1 MSAGLPMRLSIGPY
15 RVIDLVGA
23 GGMGTVYRVAHR
35 ATGQIAAAKLL
46 NAGAM
51 GSTALERFRNE
62 ARIHQTLAHPCIAS
76 MHEFLEVDGVPCL
89 VMEYVDGETLE
100 EHLRQRGP
108 LQLRESLR
116 IFGALSDAVGYMH
129 QRGIVHRDL
138 KTNNV
143 KLSSQGVVKLL
154 DFGIATAA
162 GSPRLTGTG
171 NVVGTLMC
179 LSPEQLRTGRA
190 EPRSDI
196 WALGI
201 LFYEM
206 LTGRA
211 PFEGEAPGL
220 LTERILNGSYLPPS
234 EVRPELPREVDRIVA
249 RCLRVRP
256 EDRYATAEA
265 LLTEL
270 RTLQTGGA
278 QGGSAWRPPQLLIR
292 SSGELATAFA
302 RQWRLMA
309 SVGAAAVALL
319 FFAWSVW
326 PSPTP
331 PPHDPPR
338 PPEVVRDTPTQPGEG
353 SGLAEVPGLTSSV
366 TPSVTHRV
374 TPGLAPRDSMA
385 NPDAMTRRRVII
397 RVLEGPTD
405 IYINGVRVGVTPYTL
420 DAPIGAEM
428 SILLKRI
435 GCDDFARTLRVEEGM
450 SEFVESLRHCRVP

>member
-35 ATGQIAAAKLL
+35 ATGQVAAAKLL

-62 ARIHQTLAHPCIAS
+62 ARIHQTLSHPCIAA

-108 LQLRESLR
+108 LPLRESLR

-143 KLSSQGVVKLL
+143 KLDSRGMVKLL
-154 DFGIATAA
+154 DFGIATSA

-270 RTLQTGGA
+270 RTLQTGG
-278 QGGSAWRPPQLLIR
+278 GGGVGAWRPPQLLIR

-309 SVGAAAVALL
+309 SAGAAAVALL
-319 FFAWSVW
+319 FFAWSIW

-331 PPHDPPR
+331 PPDDPIR
-338 PPEVVRDTPTQPGEG
+338 PPELVHDVLAVPGG
-353 SGLAEVPGLTSSV
+353 DSGLAQ
-366 TPSVTHRV
+366 
-374 TPGLAPRDSMA
+374 APRIEPGAPAIQLSAPVAD
-385 NPDAMTRRRVII
+385 PDAMSRRQVII

-420 DAPIGAEM
+420 DAPVGAEM
-428 SILLKRI
+428 SILLKRA
-435 GCDDFARTLRVEEGM
+435 GCEDFTRTLRVEEGM
-450 SEFVESLRHCRVP
+450 GEFVESLRRCRVP

>member
-1 MSAGLPMRLSIGPY
+1 MRLTIGQY

-35 ATGQIAAAKLL
+35 TTGQIAAAKVLSV
-46 NAGAM
+46 GAM

-62 ARIHQTLAHPCIAS
+62 ARIHQTLTHPCIAT
-76 MHEFLEVDGVPCL
+76 MYEFLEVDGVPCL
-89 VMEYVDGETLE
+89 VMEYVDGDTLE
-100 EHLRQRGP
+100 DYLRQRGP
-108 LQLRESLR
+108 LPLRESLR
-116 IFGALSDAVGYMH
+116 IFGALSDAVGYLH

-143 KLSSQGVVKLL
+143 KLTSQGVVKLL
-154 DFGIATAA
+154 DFGIATSA

-220 LTERILNGSYLPPS
+220 LSERILQGSYIPPS
-234 EVRPELPREVDRIVA
+234 ELRPELSRDVDRIVA
-249 RCLRVRP
+249 RCLRVRA

-270 RTLQTGGA
+270 RTLQTGGGAGTSDWRA
-278 QGGSAWRPPQLLIR
+278 QQALMRT
-292 SSGELATAFA
+292 SGEIATAFA
-302 RQWRLMA
+302 RQWRLLA
-309 SVGAAAVALL
+309 SVGAAVMALV

-326 PSPTP
+326 PSPPTP
-331 PPHDPPR
+331 PPPPR
-338 PPEVVRDTPTQPGEG
+338 EPNRQGTIGRNGAGQPTNDSDVAGPPVASPVSPPRAPVVD
-353 SGLAEVPGLTSSV
+353 
-366 TPSVTHRV
+366 PS
-374 TPGLAPRDSMA
+374 
-385 NPDAMTRRRVII
+385 AMSRRQVII

-420 DAPIGAEM
+420 TAPVGAEM
-428 SILLKRI
+428 SLLLKRA

-450 SEFVESLRHCRVP
+450 GEFVESMRHCRVP